1 MAQISRNA
9 LVPYTPEQM
18 YALVDGI
25 EDYPNFL
32 PWCRS
37 SEEFGRDAGQ
47 VKASVEIAKGVVNK
61 TFTTL
66 NKMQPGKV
74 IEMSLIDGP
83 FKQLHGF
90 WRFDELKPG
99 ACKVSLELNFEFSNK
114 LVGMAIGPVFN
125 QVANTLVDSF
135 VERAR
140 SVYGKG

>member
-1 MAQISRNA
+1 MAQIRRNA

-25 EDYPNFL
+25 DDYPNFL

-37 SEEFGRDAGQ
+37 SEEFGRDAEQ

-66 NKMQPGKV
+66 NKMERGKV
-74 IEMSLIDGP
+74 IEMNLIDGP
-83 FKQLHGF
+83 FKHLHGF

-99 ACKVSLELNFEFSNK
+99 ACKVSLELDFEFSNR

-140 SVYGKG
+140 TVYGRG

>member
-25 EDYPNFL
+25 KDYPDFL

-37 SEEFGRDAGQ
+37 SEEVDREAGQ

-74 IEMSLIDGP
+74 IEMNLVDGP